1 MLRTAAVLFGLLGL
15 SCAWRGV
22 ALVEEVSG
30 ERYQRPPRAFES
42 ADAVVFAR
50 DKTLGA
56 RAMKHMQLL
65 APRLREL
72 LGCDSKLP
80 EIWLLDQ
87 ARIQG
92 RAGLHASGEDGDYLL
107 IAASASGSL
116 EYLLAHE
123 LAHWCSDAC
132 AVELPSAVEEGLAD
146 VIVLEVMPGL
156 SEWMLEQ
163 RANDSPSEDWPLE
176 RALELDFESWGR
188 LQRHEERELR
198 SICFLLVLELG
209 LENLAELRET
219 ARAQG
224 LERVPAE
231 WFLGLGPGAAYPRL
245 KQRAACQGGGGV

>member
-1 MLRTAAVLFGLLGL
+1 MLRIAAVLLGLLGL

-22 ALVEEVSG
+22 TLVEEVSG
-30 ERYQRPPRAFES
+30 ERYPRPPRAVES

-50 DKTLGA
+50 DRALGA
-56 RAMKHMQLL
+56 RALQHMQLV
-65 APRLREL
+65 APRIREL

-92 RAGLHASGEDGDYLL
+92 RAGLHASGDDGDYLL
-107 IAASASGSL
+107 IATSAAGSL

-123 LAHWCSDAC
+123 LAHWRSDAC
-132 AVELPSAVEEGLAD
+132 GVELPSVVEEGLAD
-146 VIVLEVMPGL
+146 VVVLEVMPEL
-156 SEWMLEQ
+156 CALMLEQ
-163 RANDSPSEDWPLE
+163 RANASPSQDWPLE

-198 SICFLLVLELG
+198 SIGFLLVLELG
-209 LENLAELRET
+209 LERLAELREM

-224 LERVPAE
+224 LARVPAE
-231 WFLGLGPGAAYPRL
+231 WFLGAGPGAAHPRL
-245 KQRAACQGGGGV
+245 K